1 MATPARRR
9 PTQRELARR
18 AGVCVRTLQS
28 YARAGVNIASL
39 RAIRK
44 HQAGLRHAG
53 ILPMGVGRC
62 PDLAAARLA
71 LIRARA
77 DKCELEAAALRESLI
92 DISGVRRDL
101 LAIRETVGAALL
113 AMVDDLP
120 PMLANREPPEMAEAI
135 RAHTDGL
142 LRRLSDPGAYAGIG
156 NVA

>member
-9 PTQRELARR
+9 PTQRDLARR
-18 AGVCVRTLQS
+18 AGICVRTLQS

-92 DISGVRRDL
+92 DVAAAKAAL

-120 PMLANREPPEMAEAI
+120 PMLANREPPEMAELI
-135 RAHTDGL
+135 RARSDSL
-142 LRRLSDPGAYAGIG
+142 LAVLSDPGTYAGIG
-156 NVA
+156 NAA

>member
-1 MATPARRR
+1 MATPHRR
-9 PTQRELARR
+9 PTQAELARR

-77 DKCELEAAALRESLI
+77 DKCELEAATLRESLI
-92 DISGVRRDL
+92 DVADVKAAL

-113 AMVDDLP
+113 AMVGDLP

-135 RAHTDGL
+135 RARSDSL
-142 LRRLSDPGAYAGIG
+142 LAVLSDPGTYAGIG